1 MGLLAAE
8 GLEPIVR
15 DDVLCPKVL
24 ELGAIGSCFL
34 GQGHEVLGPLEVTV
48 MVRGDIGDEVGG
60 LVWADEAVTEAEC
73 RHLVIV
79 GGLGPAPAYDGA
91 MPLGILQARMTSSRL
106 PGKVLE
112 PIEGMPMIGRQ
123 IERLRRSDL
132 LDGLVVATSV
142 DPSDDRL
149 VAYVE
154 SLGIP
159 VVRGSLDDV
168 LGRFIGVLDE
178 FSPEVVVRLTADC
191 PLVSSSVVDRVIS
204 AFGPD
209 VDYVSNTLEP
219 TWPDGVDVEVVRA
232 SALRWVAEHSDDP
245 HEHEHVT
252 LGVYR
257 RPDRFRCANVAGDVD
272 LSSLRWTVDNAEDLA
287 FVRSIYAKL
296 LPVNDHFDVH
306 DVLELLESQPSLSR
320 KSADSARNAALDGL
334 DTGVM
339 KHK

>member
-1 MGLLAAE
+1 
-8 GLEPIVR
+8 
-15 DDVLCPKVL
+15 
-24 ELGAIGSCFL
+24 
-34 GQGHEVLGPLEVTV
+34 
-48 MVRGDIGDEVGG
+48 
-60 LVWADEAVTEAEC
+60 
-73 RHLVIV
+73 
-79 GGLGPAPAYDGA
+79 
-91 MPLGILQARMTSSRL
+91 
-106 PGKVLE
+106 
-112 PIEGMPMIGRQ
+112 MIGRQ

-142 DPSDDRL
+142 DLSDDRL

-159 VVRGSLDDV
+159 VIRGSLDDV
-168 LGRFIGVLDE
+168 LGRFGAVLDE
-178 FSPEVVVRLTADC
+178 LSPEVVVRLTADC

-204 AFGPD
+204 AFGPED
-209 VDYVSNTLEP
+209 DYVSNTLEP

-296 LPVNDHFDVH
+296 LLVNDQFDVH

-320 KSADSARNAALDGL
+320 TSADSSRNAALDGL
-334 DTGVM
+334 ETGVM
-339 KHK
+339 KRK

>member
-1 MGLLAAE
+1 
-8 GLEPIVR
+8 
-15 DDVLCPKVL
+15 
-24 ELGAIGSCFL
+24 
-34 GQGHEVLGPLEVTV
+34 

-142 DPSDDRL
+142 DLSDDRL

-159 VVRGSLDDV
+159 VVRGFLDDV

-178 FSPEVVVRLTADC
+178 FCPEVVVRLTADC
-191 PLVSSSVVDRVIS
+191 PLASPRVVDQVIS

-219 TWPDGVDVEVVRA
+219 SFPDGLDVEVVRVG
-232 SALRWVAEHSDDP
+232 ALRWVARHSGDQ
-245 HEHEHVT
+245 HEREHVT

-257 RPDRFRCANVAGDVD
+257 RPNRFRCANVSGEED
-272 LSSLRWTVDNAEDLA
+272 LSSLRWTVDTPDDLE
-287 FVRSIYAKL
+287 FVQQVYAYL
-296 LPVNDHFDVH
+296 LPINAQFEVE
-306 DVLELLESQPSLSR
+306 DVLDLLERMPNLSR
-320 KSADSARNAALDGL
+320 TVRDGARNAALSGIS
-334 DTGVM
+334 TGAIEQGRGTRGV
-339 KHK
+339 K